1 MASLHVISIIIIVD
15 LEELNALTEQNID
28 HGDKLWINDDSS
40 VRIGKGCS
48 KEIKTKKQNLS
59 RALRHMC
66 ATHIALEL
74 DLLDMV
80 TLWLCLIQIP
90 IKT

>member
-1 MASLHVISIIIIVD
+1 MAYLHVISIIIMTD

-40 VRIGKGCS
+40 APIKIGIGCS

-59 RALRHMC
+59 RSQYTC
-66 ATHIALEL
+66 S
-74 DLLDMV
+74 
-80 TLWLCLIQIP
+80 
-90 IKT
+90 